1 MTFAEAKELERL
13 KRQEAANARL
23 KRRDSKQEEIDR
35 TISRRSGAWHLA
47 RTQLALSWIGDEV
60 ESRIAI
66 RQEMIGRCPELASPY
81 EAQQFEQQCGSFI
94 EEIAQ
99 SILKNFT
106 VMGVRPPATELSGLH
121 TRKLSLKQRVQT
133 ALRMMQLETP
143 KSSEVVPSSPKK
155 ANGALQSEYRFQI
168 ALSFPGEHRARV
180 EHIAEIL
187 STTLSRDAILY
198 DRWHAAE
205 FARPNLDVYLPDLYH
220 EQSGLIVFFLCRAY
234 AQKEWCGLEW
244 RAGRDLLKHRE
255 DHRLML
261 LRLDDA
267 EIPGL
272 YSIDGYL
279 DIIGM
284 SDDDV
289 AAAILNRLRSLPGRP
304 TENIV
309 SPPAL
314 TAAQEAPD
322 PDQYWQQRKL
332 LGDTAVFNKIKGQA
346 RWCIWI
352 RPVVFKRA
360 RFQSMDQC
368 ERFMESLGNR
378 FGPSRYPRFRA
389 ASLERDKEWIGC
401 EVEENGN
408 TYSHLE
414 RWVLFRSGQFV
425 WNLALEHQTAL
436 GDRTHVLEVL
446 DRATAAFE
454 VAGFMAKEGFVSGS
468 VRVTFDLFG
477 VDGRRLTWPQDAI
490 GDIDAVGPNCW
501 SEDDRIQVTRT
512 LSTDNLVARRRDVAL
527 DAAMDVYAA
536 FRWSNASRAVVN
548 AEQSRRFGHVVS

>member
-1 MTFAEAKELERL
+1 
-13 KRQEAANARL
+13 
-23 KRRDSKQEEIDR
+23 
-35 TISRRSGAWHLA
+35 
-47 RTQLALSWIGDEV
+47 
-60 ESRIAI
+60 
-66 RQEMIGRCPELASPY
+66 
-81 EAQQFEQQCGSFI
+81 
-94 EEIAQ
+94 
-99 SILKNFT
+99 
-106 VMGVRPPATELSGLH
+106 
-121 TRKLSLKQRVQT
+121 
-133 ALRMMQLETP
+133 
-143 KSSEVVPSSPKK
+143 
-155 ANGALQSEYRFQI
+155 
-168 ALSFPGEHRARV
+168 
-180 EHIAEIL
+180 
-187 STTLSRDAILY
+187 
-198 DRWHAAE
+198 
-205 FARPNLDVYLPDLYH
+205 
-220 EQSGLIVFFLCRAY
+220 
-234 AQKEWCGLEW
+234 
-244 RAGRDLLKHRE
+244 
-255 DHRLML
+255 ML

-304 TENIV
+304 TEKIV
-309 SPPAL
+309 GTPAL
-314 TAAQEAPD
+314 TAALEAPD

-454 VAGFMAKEGFVSGS
+454 VAGFMAKEASSLGLSVSPS
-468 VRVTFDLFG
+468 TFSGLTGADLH
-477 VDGRRLTWPQDAI
+477 GRRM
-490 GDIDAVGPNCW
+490 
-501 SEDDRIQVTRT
+501 R
-512 LSTDNLVARRRDVAL
+512 LVI
-527 DAAMDVYAA
+527 
-536 FRWSNASRAVVN
+536 
-548 AEQSRRFGHVVS
+548 